1 MGVAVCGRGEAH
13 FSESQIWI
21 HDEPRLP
28 DSSAGL
34 ECIHQLHWDP
44 GVTLGR
50 SLNLFGPGFSDLQTL
65 EVEGRVWKGFCPK
78 FSKGRVPQPQACV
91 SALCSCHVR
100 RSEDSGEQR
109 TDGLVALRS
118 RWMCGEGWHS
128 CFLTNEN
135 PHLWHG
141 PEGWG
146 TQCAQPPY
154 DKHEYDAYEKRCGS
168 DWTGREVTTETH
180 RGNWLTA
187 MGSEGPS
194 QDSQGAENGCKGANK
209 T

>member
-1 MGVAVCGRGEAH
+1 M
-13 FSESQIWI
+13 
-21 HDEPRLP
+21 
-28 DSSAGL
+28 
-34 ECIHQLHWDP
+34 
-44 GVTLGR
+44 
-50 SLNLFGPGFSDLQTL
+50 
-65 EVEGRVWKGFCPK
+65 
-78 FSKGRVPQPQACV
+78 PQPQACV

-118 RWMCGEGWHS
+118 RRTCGEGWHS
-128 CFLTNEN
+128 CFLTNED

-146 TQCAQPPY
+146 TQCAQPLY
-154 DKHEYDAYEKRCGS
+154 DKHEHDAYEKRYGS
-168 DWTGREVTTETH
+168 DWSCGEVTTETH

-194 QDSQGAENGCKGANK
+194 QDSQGAEDGCKGANK
-209 T
+209 TSTLRLLYGCSVKSSTTSVPTSHTISRTTSERAESDGPGGAQLGGVIIA